1 MLDLIELLEIRDFDI
16 DAKTKLV
23 RHQDSRWDLGALLRH
38 DQTEEYQRHQGEDI
52 FKCEYIISFIGVG
65 GSKALFLG
73 VYSVNAV
80 KESKSHK
87 WSREFIYQ
95 EMDPGKFVYNLE
107 EVDGFEDFKNRLVID
122 WGKSTRSWHQWLKSK
137 SVIELMPE
145 GKVRPFP
152 GYLDFVIEFNELIEI
167 INNSDANREWYT
179 MLSSVAGVYL
189 IVDSKT
195 GKQYVGSAYGEKG
208 IYGRWSTYARNGH
221 GGNDQLKRL
230 LGKNKSYSK
239 YFTFSVLRTLPK
251 TLTKRE
257 VIEYENLYK
266 TKLGTRTFG
275 LNSN

>member
-1 MLDLIELLEIRDFDI
+1 
-16 DAKTKLV
+16 V

-38 DQTEEYQRHQGEDI
+38 DQIEEYQRHQGEHI

-73 VYSVNAV
+73 VYKVNGV
-80 KESKSHK
+80 KQSKSHK
-87 WSREFIYQ
+87 WSHDYIYQ
-95 EMDPGKFVYNLE
+95 EMNPGQFVYNLK
-107 EVDGFEDFKNRLVID
+107 EVEGFEDYETRLVID
-122 WGKSTRSWHQWLKSK
+122 WGKSTRSWHQWIKSK
-137 SVIELMPE
+137 SVVEIRPE
-145 GKVRPFP
+145 GKIRPFP
-152 GYLDFVIEFNELIEI
+152 GYLDFIVEFNELIEM
-167 INNSDANREWYT
+167 INNSDANREWHT

-208 IYGRWSTYARNGH
+208 IFGRWENYARNGH
-221 GGNDQLKRL
+221 GGNDQLKTL
-230 LGKNKSYSK
+230 LRKSKTYSK
-239 YFTFSVLRTLPK
+239 YFAFSILRTLPK

-266 TKLGTRTFG
+266 TKLGTRAFG

>member
-1 MLDLIELLEIRDFDI
+1 MIDIIELLKLRNFDTN
-16 DAKTKLV
+16 AKTKLV
-23 RHQDSRWDLGALLRH
+23 RHQDSRWDLETLLRH
-38 DQTEEYQRHQGEDI
+38 DQIEEYQQHQGEHI
-52 FKCEYIISFIGVG
+52 FKCEYIISFMGID

-73 VYSVNAV
+73 IYKVRSVKQSDN
-80 KESKSHK
+80 HK
-87 WSREFIYQ
+87 WSPSYIYQ
-95 EMDPGKFVYNLE
+95 EMNPGKFVYDLQE
-107 EVDGFEDFKNRLVID
+107 IQGFEDYKRRLIID

-137 SVIELMPE
+137 VVTELMPQ

-152 GYLDFVIEFNELIEI
+152 GYLDFIIEFNELVKMVK
-167 INNSDANREWYT
+167 NSDANREWHT
-179 MLSSVAGVYL
+179 MLSSVAGIYL

-208 IYGRWSTYARNGH
+208 ILGRWGNYARNGH
-221 GGNDQLKRL
+221 GGNEQLKNL
-230 LGKNKSYSK
+230 INKSKSYSK
-239 YFTFSVLRTLPK
+239 YFTFSILRTLPK